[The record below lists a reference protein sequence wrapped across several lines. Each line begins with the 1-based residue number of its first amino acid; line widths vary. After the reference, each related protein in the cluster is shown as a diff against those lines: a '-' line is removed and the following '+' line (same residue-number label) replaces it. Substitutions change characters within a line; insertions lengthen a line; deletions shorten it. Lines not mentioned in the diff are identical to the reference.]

1 MAEENKSVGWVVGM
15 LALAVVIVGWAFLAA
30 DYFQNDPPE
39 GQRKVGFWMNAIQ
52 QLPNFPK
59 VMSHALAN
67 RRWLLVLI
75 GGLEVGVVVL
85 GLVLKTIERE
95 LDGRPKSAARRR

>member
-1 MAEENKSVGWVVGM
+1 MAEENQSVGWVVWM
-15 LALAVVIVGWAFLAA
+15 LALAVAGAGWGFLAA
-30 DYFQNDPPE
+30 DYFQNNPTGE
-39 GQRKVGFWMNAIQ
+39 TGKANFFINAIE
-52 QLPNFPK
+52 QLPNLPK

-75 GGLEVGVVVL
+75 GGLEVGVVVV

-95 LDGRPKSAARRR
+95 MNGKPKSAARRR